1 MANER
6 AIVDSSLAICALRS
20 GRESRVWRLAG
31 AKLSRS
37 GRKKRAF
44 FVARWQEGA
53 GFSPSPA
60 SRPYG
65 STDVIEKK
73 NFQKICEISDRRE
86 MALFNGRHQATAGFK
101 RRHGLG
107 RIDAGD
113 GEPANA
119 GHSFST
125 ASAFPQQLA
134 RSGAFPRRLILPWF
148 LSVGISVAQAVQCR
162 RWVHRLAQNSY
173 RISTCHSRAV
183 LSSEVVT
190 TPPPVW
196 TELR

>member
-1 MANER
+1 M
-6 AIVDSSLAICALRS
+6 
-20 GRESRVWRLAG
+20 RLALGTRVASVATGWCQVVTVRAQKACFFRG
-31 AKLSRS
+31 ALARGGRVFALPRLSRIWVD
-37 GRKKRAF
+37 RCDR
-44 FVARWQEGA
+44 E
-53 GFSPSPA
+53 
-60 SRPYG
+60 
-65 STDVIEKK
+65 K

-113 GEPANA
+113 GDPANA

-173 RISTCHSRAV
+173 RISTSHSRAV

-190 TPPPVW
+190 TLW